1 MNDEGV
7 NGMRMT
13 GHTVLITGG
22 ASGIGF
28 AVAKKLVRMSNKVI
42 IIGRDASKLEA
53 ARRAIPELVAFA
65 CDISVEEQRL
75 SLAAWLKE
83 EHPELSVLINNAG
96 IQYHARFD
104 QDPPSLDAIHQELEI
119 NFVAVVRL
127 CSLLIPMLS
136 LRSEAAI
143 INLSSGLAI
152 APKSGAAIYCAT
164 KAAVSTFTRSLRY
177 QLEQSSIHVFDVLP
191 PLVDTDMVRGR
202 GKGKISADAF
212 ADQMIAGVVRGRLVL
227 HVGKTKLLY
236 YLHRFMPKVAY
247 RIMKHGL

>member
-1 MNDEGV
+1 MNNEGV
-7 NGMRMT
+7 GGLRLT

-22 ASGIGF
+22 GSGIGL
-28 AVAKKLVRMSNKVI
+28 AVAKKLVRMGNKVI
-42 IIGRDASKLEA
+42 IVGRDVSKLESA
-53 ARRAIPELVAFA
+53 QKAIPELAIHA
-65 CDISVEEQRL
+65 CDIGVEEQRVL
-75 SLAAWLKE
+75 LAEWLKAE
-83 EHPELSVLINNAG
+83 YPELSVLINNAG

-104 QDPPSLDAIHQELEI
+104 QDPPSLDAIHHELEI

-177 QLEQSSIHVFDVLP
+177 QLEQSSIQVFEVLP

-212 ADQMIAGVVRGRLVL
+212 ADQMIAGVIKGRLVL